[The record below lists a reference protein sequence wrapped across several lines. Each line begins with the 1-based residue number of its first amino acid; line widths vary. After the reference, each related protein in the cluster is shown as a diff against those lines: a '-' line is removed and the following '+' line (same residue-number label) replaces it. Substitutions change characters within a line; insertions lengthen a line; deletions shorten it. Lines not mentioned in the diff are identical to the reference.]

1 MVSACR
7 NFFPWLFFSVDYS
20 PKILA
25 SVSSQNA
32 HPSAHLFVA
41 SSQVWHVSDQGR
53 RTEAS
58 SPPTSFV
65 AFGAGHITA
74 VLENQRVFTQKK
86 KKTRMA
92 KTSKFFLF
100 FPLSEKRSPPFPSA
114 WCNTRSCQRKL
125 SPRCPDSSLW
135 WALLPDVP
143 VSEDVYVA
151 FCCVFIFPAYR
162 KQSLFLI
169 KISFGSETRFRWAQP
184 FLRRPLALSGK
195 PANRL
200 EHTSY
205 VLSLSC
211 RFSQILKAIK
221 KKKERPYI
229 IHPATAKSQQ
239 TQALDRCDFYHHF
252 LCWLGCYPGALSA
265 HPQQE

>member
-1 MVSACR
+1 
-7 NFFPWLFFSVDYS
+7 
-20 PKILA
+20 
-25 SVSSQNA
+25 
-32 HPSAHLFVA
+32 
-41 SSQVWHVSDQGR
+41 
-53 RTEAS
+53 
-58 SPPTSFV
+58 
-65 AFGAGHITA
+65 
-74 VLENQRVFTQKK
+74 
-86 KKTRMA
+86 MA

-125 SPRCPDSSLW
+125 SPRCPDSGLW

-151 FCCVFIFPAYR
+151 FCCVFIFPAYQ

-169 KISFGSETRFRWAQP
+169 KITFGRETHFRWAQP

-200 EHTSY
+200 WHTSY
-205 VLSLSC
+205 ILSFSC
-211 RFSQILKAIK
+211 RFSRILKAI

-265 HPQQE
+265 HPQRE